1 MESIGSEL
9 VTRSFANQC
18 IAFPDKVES
27 MLSKI
32 QSVDDAKGMLD
43 KAAAMQKYAERLKAG
58 IELERPIALG
68 VLKIKAKLG
77 ELCPAKPPQVS
88 GAMKGKKGTKAA
100 LVPFTDQT
108 LAAYRK
114 IAKHAGKIQEYY
126 DSINDVPTQTDFLKR
141 IKAEQ
146 VAAKKSSVRYWKPKS
161 ESGVTNNLASL
172 AGLKFGTVYADPPWR
187 YENQGTRAST
197 DNHYGTMSVDEL
209 CSLPVK
215 DLVNN
220 DAHLHLWTT
229 NAFLFESRKVME
241 AWGFEYKSVFVWVKP
256 QMGIGNYWRVAHE
269 FMLLGVRGD
278 AKSFNERN
286 HKSWM
291 EIERKKHSEKPEQV
305 RDIVQS
311 VSNGPFLELFGRKA
325 VPGWTVFGN
334 QINKPSK

>member
-18 IAFPDKVES
+18 LAFPDKVEA

-32 QSVDDAKGMLD
+32 GNVDEAKGMLD

-77 ELCPAKPPQVS
+77 ELCPAKPPQVA
-88 GAMKGKKGTKAA
+88 GAMKGKKGA
-100 LVPFTDQT
+100 LADQAPFSSDVI
-108 LAAYRK
+108 AAYRK
-114 IAKHAGKIQEYY
+114 LAKHASKIQDYY
-126 DSINDVPTQTDFLKR
+126 DSIDDVPTQTEFLKR

-146 VAAKKSSVRYWKPKS
+146 VACKKSSVRSWDSRS
-161 ESGVTNNLASL
+161 ESGVTDDLASL

-197 DNHYGTMSVDEL
+197 DNHYGTMSVEEL
-209 CSLPVK
+209 CNLPIK
-215 DLVNN
+215 DLVND

-229 NAFLFESRKVME
+229 NAFLFESKQVMKS
-241 AWGFEYKSVFVWVKP
+241 WGFEYKSVFVWVKP

-291 EIERKKHSEKPEQV
+291 EIDRKKHSEKPEQV
-305 RDIVQS
+305 RNIVQS

-334 QINKPSK
+334 QISRSSK